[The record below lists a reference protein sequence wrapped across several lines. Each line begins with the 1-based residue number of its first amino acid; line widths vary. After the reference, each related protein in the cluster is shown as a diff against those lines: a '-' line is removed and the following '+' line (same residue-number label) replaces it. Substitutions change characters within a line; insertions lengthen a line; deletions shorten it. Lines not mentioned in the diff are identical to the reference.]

1 MTRSSAGTVLS
12 GGVVAFNERRRLAGA
27 VQSLLSQRLPTGCEW
42 GEILLVVSGSTDGT
56 DAVARTLAA
65 KDSRIRTVIE
75 PGRNG
80 KSAAISE
87 VFRRARG
94 DYLVLLNGDA
104 EAAPGAVAALLEQVS
119 VGEHPFAVMGRALP
133 RPSDTDSFASAARL
147 LWSIH
152 NSFHASVLATREGNH
167 LSDEMLLLPI
177 RHLPPMTSGIVN
189 DGSFVGGWLTQNEG
203 TLHYA
208 HRAVVRICCPR
219 SVREHVRQRRRIRFG
234 HRQVRDQLA
243 VEPLTIGRYARRHPL
258 ATVLLLAQET
268 RRPGG
273 VRALATL
280 LAAEALAFGLAAVDA
295 RSNGIDHVRW
305 KTIAGSD
312 PTAGPESGR
321 SGLSAEG
328 A

>member
-1 MTRSSAGTVLS
+1 MTPGASGTVLS
-12 GGVVAFNERRRLAGA
+12 GGVVAFNERRRLASA
-27 VQSLLSQRLPTGCEW
+27 VRSLLSQQLPPDCEW
-42 GEILLVVSGSTDGT
+42 GEIHVVVSGSTDGT
-56 DAVARTLAA
+56 DAVARSLAET
-65 KDSRIRTVIE
+65 DSRIRTVIE
-75 PGRNG
+75 PSRNG
-80 KSAAISE
+80 KSAAIAE

-104 EAAPGAVAALLEQVS
+104 EAAPGAVAALLEPVAG
-119 VGEHPFAVMGRALP
+119 GERPFAVMGRALP
-133 RPSDTDSFASAARL
+133 RPSDTESFSSAARL

-189 DGSFVGGWLTQNEG
+189 DGSFVGGWLTQNDG

-208 HRAVVRICCPR
+208 HRAVVRICSPR
-219 SVREHVRQRRRIRFG
+219 NVREHVRQRRRIRFG
-234 HRQVRDQLA
+234 HRQIRDQLA
-243 VEPLTIGRYARRHPL
+243 VEPLTIGLYARRHPV
-258 ATVLLLAQET
+258 ATVRLLARET

-273 VRALATL
+273 VWALATL
-280 LAAEALAFGLAAVDA
+280 LGAETLAFGLSAVDA
-295 RSNGIDHVRW
+295 RSDRIDHVRW
-305 KTIAGSD
+305 KTIVGTD
-312 PTAGPESGR
+312 PTSASESGR